1 VSFLAP
7 GYLVAAAV
15 VAATIVAIHF
25 LSTRQPRTVP
35 LPTAR
40 FAPDRVV
47 RAQTRA
53 IRLQDVLLMLV
64 RAALVL
70 AVGAA
75 LARPVVEP
83 PRRAL
88 ARILL
93 VDRSR
98 AVARN
103 AEVADT
109 VRAYFAPGDAVVFF
123 DSSARVL
130 RDPGLDSIPAAAPT
144 SAQGNL
150 SAALVASLRAASAM
164 RDAVDSVELVV
175 ISPLVSEEFDEA
187 TDSIRALWPGSI
199 RLARLTARGGTNGG
213 GSTTLDAL
221 PDDPFRYA
229 LARAGANS
237 AQARVV
243 RGAVGAADSA
253 WARETGHVL
262 VAWAARGAQPAGAFW
277 SRRSPADTVGAVLAG
292 DAVVVAPFPRT
303 WKLTVGNSTR
313 RMRVSARWVDGDAA
327 AVEEPLGS
335 GCMRTVAIEVPARG
349 DLVLEPRF
357 ARLVAALAGPC
368 GGHVGAVMAG
378 AVRTTTLAGRAPRT
392 VVGRAIIVP
401 ASSVPTPL
409 ARWLLL
415 AGAVLA
421 LAEMI
426 VRQSRRGAIT
436 EAA

>member
-1 VSFLAP
+1 MSFLAP
-7 GYLVAAAV
+7 GYLVAAAA
-15 VAATIVAIHF
+15 VAATIVALHF

-53 IRLQDVLLMLV
+53 IRIQDMLLMFL

-75 LARPVVEP
+75 LAGPVMESS
-83 PRRAL
+83 RRTR
-88 ARILL
+88 ARVLV

-98 AVARN
+98 AVARS
-103 AEVADT
+103 AELADS
-109 VRAYFAPGDAVVFF
+109 VRAYFASGDAVVFF

-130 RDPGLDSIPAAAPT
+130 VDGGLDSLRAAP
-144 SAQGNL
+144 AFAKGNL
-150 SAALVASLRAASAM
+150 SAGLVAALRAASTM
-164 RDAVDSVELVV
+164 RGAVDSVELVV
-175 ISPLVSEEFDEA
+175 ISPLLTEEFDEA

-199 RLARLTARGGTNGG
+199 RLVRLTARGGTNPG

-243 RGAVGAADSA
+243 RGVAGPADSA
-253 WARETGHVL
+253 WAREAGHVL
-262 VAWAARGAQPAGAFW
+262 VAWAASAAQPPGAFW
-277 SRRSPADTVGAVLAG
+277 SRRSPGDTVGAVIAG
-292 DAVVVAPFPRT
+292 DVVVVAPFPRG
-303 WKLTVGNSTR
+303 WKLAMADTTR
-313 RMRVSARWVDGDAA
+313 RMRVAARWVDGEAA

-335 GCMRTVAIEVPARG
+335 GCVRTVAVEVPARG

-357 ARLVAALAGPC
+357 GRFVAALAGPC
-368 GGHVGAVMAG
+368 GGRVDAAIAG
-378 AVRTTTLAGRAPRT
+378 AARTATLSGQAPRT
-392 VVGRAIIVP
+392 FVGRAAIVP
-401 ASSVPTPL
+401 ALSIPTTVS
-409 ARWLLL
+409 RWLLL
-415 AGAVLA
+415 AAAA
-421 LAEMI
+421 LAFAELF
-426 VRQSRRGAIT
+426 VRQSRRMAIA
-436 EAA
+436 EPA